1 MRNTEQAVIEFL
13 ANATVEDVICIRCQM
28 YQQKYHVKPS
38 FIAVNIAVA
47 KGLKSDQLCAQ
58 LVGFTPLA
66 GQRDDAHYLMLGD
79 EYGNY
84 KEFL

>member
-1 MRNTEQAVIEFL
+1 MRNTEQATIEFL
-13 ANATVEDVICIRCQM
+13 SHATVEDVICIQCQL
-28 YQQKYHVKPS
+28 YQKKYHVKPS
-38 FIAVNIAVA
+38 FIAVNVAAA
-47 KGLKSDQLCAQ
+47 KGIRADVLCAP

-66 GQRDDAHYLMLGD
+66 GQRDDAHFLMLGD